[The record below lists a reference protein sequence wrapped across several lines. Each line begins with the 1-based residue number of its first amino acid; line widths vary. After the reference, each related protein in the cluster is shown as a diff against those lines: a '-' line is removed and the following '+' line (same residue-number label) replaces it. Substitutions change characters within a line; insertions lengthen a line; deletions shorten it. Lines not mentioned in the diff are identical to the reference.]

1 MAFTGQLRTNEIFA
15 GLFNMIISQEVFA
28 DNFADNYRLVD
39 KARVDGSM
47 YGDTKLYYSADIL
60 SSREWGKDSATNIL
74 ELERPKGPETQA
86 IYLDQFRQIGLTVDN
101 YLTKRAWATEGAFT
115 SFNAVMLSMINE
127 TKKIHEGTLYNVFI
141 GTTKAVGAKQNIE
154 WAISTAVGNA
164 TGLEA
169 AKLEAT
175 EIGRKMA
182 DLLVELK
189 DYSRDF
195 NDYGHMRS
203 YSEGSIKVV
212 WNSSIYNKIRK
223 VDLPTIFHKEGII
236 DKFDSD
242 VLPARYFGKVL
253 TSTDAEAGGCI
264 ASNHVVADK
273 GVRSRVERTIT
284 VSSTEYH
291 VFPGD
296 LIPAGASVGGSSAQ
310 FTYAETYKEDS
321 DIICKILI
329 KWPPFMSAFQTGTN
343 FFNPKSLTE
352 THWLTWGYNTLT
364 YLKNYPLITVTK
376 TNN

>member
-1 MAFTGQLRTNEIFA
+1 MAFTGQLRANEIFA
-15 GLFNMIISQEVFA
+15 GLFNMIISQEVFS

-39 KARVDGSM
+39 KARVEGSM

-60 SSREWGKDSATNIL
+60 KSREWGKDSATNIL

-101 YLTKRAWATEGAFT
+101 YLTKRAWQNEGAFT

-127 TKKIHEGTLYNVFI
+127 TKKIHEGTLYNVYI
-141 GTTKAVGAKQNIE
+141 GTTTGATPRQNIE
-154 WAISTAVGNA
+154 FNISEAVGSA

-169 AKLEAT
+169 AKIEAT
-175 EIGRKMA
+175 EIGRQLA

-212 WNSSIYNKIRK
+212 WNSAAYNRIRK
-223 VDLPTIFHKEGII
+223 VDLPSIFHKEGII

-242 VLPARYFGKVL
+242 VLPARYFGDL
-253 TSTDAEAGGCI
+253 NAEGGT
-264 ASNHVVADK
+264 APSANT
-273 GVRSRVERTIT
+273 TIRAAI
-284 VSSTEYH
+284 EGDFGGKH
-291 VFPGD
+291 LFPGD
-296 LIPAGASVGGSSAQ
+296 LLPNSAAYEANT
-310 FTYAETYKEDS
+310 TYTEDT
-321 DIICKILI
+321 DVICKIFI

-352 THWLTWGYNTLT
+352 THWLTWGYNTIA
-364 YLKNYPLITVTK
+364 YLKNYPMITVHK
-376 TNN
+376 D

>member
-60 SSREWGKDSATNIL
+60 KTRVWGKDSATNIL
-74 ELERPKGPETQA
+74 ELERPNGPEVQA

-127 TKKIHEGTLYNVFI
+127 TKKIHEGTLYNAYI
-141 GTTKAVGAKQNIE
+141 GTTKSTVGKQEIE
-154 WAISTAVGNA
+154 FDITTAVGSA

-169 AKLEAT
+169 AKIEAT
-175 EIGRKMA
+175 EVGRQLA

-189 DYSRDF
+189 DYSRDY

-203 YSEGSIKVV
+203 YPESAIKVV
-212 WNSSIYNKIRK
+212 WNSGWYNRMRK

-242 VLPARYFGKVL
+242 VLPARYFGEVNTASGSTTSANTNVRALVEGDYGDKHL
-253 TSTDAEAGGCI
+253 FAGDLLPNSTDYAANTTYTED
-264 ASNHVVADK
+264 AD
-273 GVRSRVERTIT
+273 V
-284 VSSTEYH
+284 
-291 VFPGD
+291 
-296 LIPAGASVGGSSAQ
+296 
-310 FTYAETYKEDS
+310 
-321 DIICKILI
+321 ICKIFVKL
-329 KWPPFMSAFQTGTN
+329 PPFMSAFQTGTN

-352 THWLTWGYNTLT
+352 THWLTWGYNTLA
-364 YLKNYPLITVTK
+364 YLKNYPMITVHK
-376 TNN
+376 D